1 MGKLAAKT
9 RPNENLARLF
19 DEGLEPMTVRGPLA
33 LLPNIITLARL
44 LAVPVTLYLIIMEV
58 YQAAFWL
65 FLAAGVSDGI
75 DGYLAKRLGAITEIG
90 AYLDPLADKV
100 LLVGVFVTLGYNDLV
115 AIWLVFLI
123 VFRDLL
129 IVAGAILFQTL
140 THSLKMKPL
149 FIGKVNT
156 TAQIVYASVV
166 LGELGLGLQI
176 SFISSPLA
184 YTVAAITFVSGAA
197 YVGKWGWLAV
207 TMERD
212 R

>member
-1 MGKLAAKT
+1 
-9 RPNENLARLF
+9 
-19 DEGLEPMTVRGPLA
+19 MTVRGPLA

-44 LAVPVTLYLIIMEV
+44 LAVPITLYLIIMEV

-176 SFISSPLA
+176 SFISNLLA

>member
-1 MGKLAAKT
+1 MS
-9 RPNENLARLF
+9 
-19 DEGLEPMTVRGPLA
+19 VRDSMA

-44 LAVPVTLYLIIMEV
+44 LAVPVTLYLIIMEI

-65 FLAAGVSDGI
+65 FLAAGVSDAI
-75 DGYLAKRLGAITEIG
+75 DGYLAKRLDAVTEIG

-100 LLVGVFVTLGYNDLV
+100 LLVGVFVTLGYNGLV

-140 THSLKMKPL
+140 THALKMRPL

-166 LGELGLGLQI
+166 LGESGLGLQI
-176 SFISSPLA
+176 SYISNLIA
-184 YTVAAITFVSGAA
+184 YALAAITLVSGAA